1 MCQYKNKPT
10 CYKVFP
16 LRKAMAVVLE
26 FMRQE
31 IVKRVS
37 DDLCL
42 LTKQDTKDRKK
53 VKHLS
58 KKYRGINCDNLE
70 NKSEKVEEKLQ
81 L

>member
-1 MCQYKNKPT
+1 
-10 CYKVFP
+10 
-16 LRKAMAVVLE
+16 MAVVLE

-42 LTKQDTKDRKK
+42 LTKQDTKDRKDRM
-53 VKHLS
+53 S
-58 KKYRGINCDNLE
+58 G
-70 NKSEKVEEKLQ
+70 NKL